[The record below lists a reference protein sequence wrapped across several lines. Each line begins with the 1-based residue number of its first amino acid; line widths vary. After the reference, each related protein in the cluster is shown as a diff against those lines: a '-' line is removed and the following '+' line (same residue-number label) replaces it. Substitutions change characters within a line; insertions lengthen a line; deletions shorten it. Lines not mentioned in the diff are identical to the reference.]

1 MNQPRTNEH
10 REQLN
15 QHPDRVTVDWT
26 MLTMPSEED
35 VARIDRLVEDIIP
48 PNEPDRVTVD
58 WTMQTM
64 PSEEDV
70 ARIDRLVEDIIP
82 PNEVEQIPPNE
93 VEQRHPA

>member
-1 MNQPRTNEH
+1 MNEPRTNEH
-10 REQLN
+10 PEQLN
-15 QHPDRVTVDWT
+15 QY
-26 MLTMPSEED
+26 
-35 VARIDRLVEDIIP
+35 
-48 PNEPDRVTVD
+48 PDRVTVD

-82 PNEVEQIPPNE
+82 PND

>member
-26 MLTMPSEED
+26 M
-35 VARIDRLVEDIIP
+35 
-48 PNEPDRVTVD
+48 
-58 WTMQTM
+58 

-82 PNEVEQIPPNE
+82 PNEVEQ
-93 VEQRHPA
+93 RRPA

>member
-1 MNQPRTNEH
+1 MS
-10 REQLN
+10 
-15 QHPDRVTVDWT
+15 TVDWT
-26 MLTMPSEED
+26 MQTMPSEED
-35 VARIDRLVEDIIP
+35 VACIDRLVEDIIP

-82 PNEVEQIPPNE
+82 PNEVEQ
-93 VEQRHPA
+93 RHPA

>member
-26 MLTMPSEED
+26 MPSEED

-48 PNEPDRVTVD
+48 PSEPDRVTVD

-70 ARIDRLVEDIIP
+70 ARVDRLVEDIIP

-93 VEQRHPA
+93 EQRHPA